1 MTVLTHSGL
10 ALGFTRSLRLTG
22 LQWPHNIRT
31 RGVWCVHAAAEWYYR
46 KGNDQTVARI
56 IQPSTPQVAVIGS
69 RLRRMRK
76 ERNLTQA
83 DLARQ
88 IGIQQ
93 SDLSRMEKGEYR
105 VSLDNLFKILGAF
118 DLEISDFFGDQPEPA
133 SAMSRPLSHED
144 MQLLH
149 LLRGLSPEAREEVQQ
164 FVEFKVR
171 RERTERRATEARHS
185 NDGSG
190 S

>member
-1 MTVLTHSGL
+1 M
-10 ALGFTRSLRLTG
+10 A
-22 LQWPHNIRT
+22 RT
-31 RGVWCVHAAAEWYYR
+31 
-46 KGNDQTVARI
+46 
-56 IQPSTPQVAVIGS
+56 IQPTTPQVAVIGS
-69 RLRRMRK
+69 RLRRLRK
-76 ERNLTQA
+76 EHNLTQA

-118 DLEISDFFGDQPEPA
+118 DLEISDFFGEQPDA
-133 SAMSRPLSHED
+133 GNANSRPLSHED

-149 LLRGLSPEAREEVQQ
+149 LLRELSPEAREEVQQ

-171 RERTERRATEARHS
+171 RERTEHRANQARHS
-185 NDGSG
+185 NDGNG